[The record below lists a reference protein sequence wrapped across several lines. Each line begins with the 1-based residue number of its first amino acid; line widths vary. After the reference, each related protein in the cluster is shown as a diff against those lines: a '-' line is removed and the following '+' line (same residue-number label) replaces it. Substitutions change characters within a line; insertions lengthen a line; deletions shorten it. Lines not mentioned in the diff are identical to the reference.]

1 MQIRLKE
8 NELTLQKLSLQKIT
22 INKIIVKSFEI
33 FLNSCKFLKELEVSY
48 SSFLSSDFV
57 TLVSAISNNRNLSS
71 ICLQYN
77 ILFNFINQIE
87 EEE

>member
-22 INKIIVKSFEI
+22 INKTIVKSFEI

-48 SSFLSSDFV
+48 SSFLSSDFI

>member
-22 INKIIVKSFEI
+22 INKTIVKSFEI

-57 TLVSAISNNRNLSS
+57 TLVSAISKNRNLSS